1 MIKKLKAKG
10 IYKLLL
16 AVGFFV
22 GIYFLLT
29 YKLTQVP
36 PGINFDEASIGYNA
50 ALISKSLHDEND
62 RFLPVFILT
71 LDGKDWKQPINVYL
85 SALIFRILGKSY
97 FNLRLL
103 SVIYA
108 LISGF
113 VFYKILR
120 LFFPFSLS
128 AGGLLLFFSSPSI
141 MIQSHL
147 ILENIAMLPFF
158 LIWLYFLLSFSLA
171 PKNWKLLV
179 AGISLGIS
187 FYAYKGM
194 RAMVPVYLA
203 VSAAYLLYLAYL
215 TYSGLQKKPK
225 LFSFSSLS
233 SRLKPLI
240 IFLIGVGPFI
250 LPSWWLNTR
259 YAGAVYDPAVF
270 TKSSI
275 FESSLIYFANFDF
288 SFLFAKGDSMLTH
301 STGRHGIFLGPTFFL
316 LFFGLFQIAKERKR
330 EYNLILI
337 SLVLTPILLMT
348 VGSSYR
354 ASRLMMYIPL
364 VTFIFVLGIKK
375 IWEYKNI
382 YFRWIL
388 LSAVIVSVS
397 AAYADFLQNYFGPY
411 PKRISAD
418 FSPNFDRAFGE
429 LAKLSKETG
438 KDPYMDYDD
447 FQTHK
452 SAAQFFRE
460 VYFSEVELKTWPSD
474 LDPFPENGLVLT
486 RIAGSKEIYNFKEI
500 PSLQSGQQTF
510 YVTGKK

>member
-1 MIKKLKAKG
+1 MIKKLKTRKILA
-10 IYKLLL
+10 LLL
-16 AVGFFV
+16 GIAFFV
-22 GIYFLLT
+22 SVYFLLT
-29 YKLTQVP
+29 YKLTEVP

-50 ALISKSLHDEND
+50 ALISKNLRDEND

-71 LDGKDWKQPINVYL
+71 LGGRDWKQPVNVYL
-85 SALIFRILGKSY
+85 SALIFKILGKSY

-103 SVIYA
+103 SVIFA
-108 LISGF
+108 LVSGF
-113 VFYKILR
+113 IFFKILR
-120 LFFPFSLS
+120 LFFPPLLS
-128 AGGLLLFFSSPSI
+128 FGGLSLFFSSPSI

-158 LIWLYFLLSFSLA
+158 LGWLYFLLSHSLE
-171 PKNWKLLV
+171 PKNWKLLLS
-179 AGISLGIS
+179 GIFLGIS

-194 RAMVPVYLA
+194 RAMVPVYF
-203 VSAAYLLYLAYL
+203 VVTVGYLLYLAYL
-215 TYSGLQKKPK
+215 AFEKKPK
-225 LFSFSSLS
+225 LLSL
-233 SRLKPLI
+233 L
-240 IFLIGVGPFI
+240 IFLIGIAPFL
-250 LPSWWLNTR
+250 LPSKWLNVR

-316 LFFGLFQIAKERKR
+316 LFLGLFQIVKEKKR
-330 EYNLILI
+330 EYYLILI
-337 SLVLTPILLMT
+337 ALVLTPVLLMT

-364 VTFIFVLGIKK
+364 MTFIFVLGVKK
-375 IWEYKNI
+375 VWELKNI
-382 YFRWIL
+382 VIRWIL
-388 LSAVIVSVS
+388 LLAVVISIS
-397 AAYADFLQNYFGPY
+397 AAYGDFLQNYFGPY
-411 PKRISAD
+411 PKRISGD
-418 FSPNFDRAFGE
+418 FSPNFDQAFRE
-429 LAKLSKETG
+429 LAELSKETN

-460 VYFSEVELKTWPSD
+460 VYFSEVELKTWPRD
-474 LDPFPENGLVLT
+474 LDPFPRNGLVLT
-486 RIAGSKEIYNFKEI
+486 RIAGSKEIENLSEI

-510 YVTGKK
+510 YVTGEK